1 VLALL
6 FTTYP
11 LAPAATASLANGS
24 ESNLTDHQNQ
34 SRWQFMLD
42 TAGSFE
48 AVHHWHCYIQQNNI
62 GTVLQNLADGIGSV
76 RSFAD
81 DLNLSL

>member
-1 VLALL
+1 
-6 FTTYP
+6 
-11 LAPAATASLANGS
+11 
-24 ESNLTDHQNQ
+24 
-34 SRWQFMLD
+34 MLD